1 MENEKN
7 IVPEAATTEAAN
19 IKTRSVRADEAVLNR
34 FVQLSKDYFGSQ
46 NECLSQLVATWELHN
61 AANELPEMKTDIQDI
76 EAHLQAVQAAFVH
89 ILELNANAES
99 RIALDYA
106 ARLESKDKVIED
118 YQQKL
123 ASAKDTIIALKSAAE
138 TTTSELD
145 NVKTIL
151 ALAEEEKVRLSSSLN
166 DKTALVA
173 DKQAIIDELTKKLP
187 DAAITEKIIADLKT
201 DNAAA
206 NKKVDELAK
215 ELAGV
220 KAAAEIA
227 QKTAALE
234 IKDAKA
240 SSELAVKAAELNAKT
255 AIADAKEESQMRI
268 AELSETIEQLR
279 NEIYILKTHQEKK
292 LDNAT

>member
-1 MENEKN
+1 MENEKS
-7 IVPEAATTEAAN
+7 IVPDAVETEATN

-76 EAHLQAVQAAFVH
+76 EAHLQAVQSAFVH

-99 RIALDYA
+99 RISLDYA

-123 ASAKDTIIALKSAAE
+123 TATKETISALKSAAE
-138 TTTSELD
+138 TTASELLS
-145 NVKTIL
+145 VKNML
-151 ALAEEEKVRLSSSLN
+151 AATEEENSRLSSSLN
-166 DKTALVA
+166 DKAALVA

-187 DAAITEKIIADLKT
+187 DAAVTDKIISDLKS

-206 NKKVDELAK
+206 NKKVDELTK
-215 ELAGV
+215 ELSGV
-220 KAAAEIA
+220 KAASELAKKSA
-227 QKTAALE
+227 DLE
-234 IKDAKA
+234 IKEAKA
-240 SSELAVKAAELNAKT
+240 RSELAVKAAELNAKT
-255 AIADAKEESQMRI
+255 AIADAKEQSQKRI
-268 AELSETIEQLR
+268 DELSDTIEQLR
-279 NEIYILKTHQEKK
+279 NEIYILKTQQNTTSE
-292 LDNAT
+292 